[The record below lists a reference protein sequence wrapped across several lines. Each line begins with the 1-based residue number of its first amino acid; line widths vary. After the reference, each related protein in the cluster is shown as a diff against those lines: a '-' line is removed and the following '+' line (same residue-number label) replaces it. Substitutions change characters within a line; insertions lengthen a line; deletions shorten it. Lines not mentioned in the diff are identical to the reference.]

1 MDVLARSLRLLAALA
16 LPALIATPTPAA
28 AAPEPQRVISDAAA
42 LRRCVDH
49 LLLDHG
55 ARDLLLQVG
64 EIDERAARGAGGL
77 RELLLTAA
85 ADMSARSR
93 AVRLLAAPAASG
105 AAGATAP
112 VLTGS
117 LRRETSVDAFTLD
130 LSLQAPEDRSQLPGS
145 GSRHGVTLAGGQAEL
160 QKFGTRLVVPA
171 AGGDTGAAA
180 LRLLADVAAAELI
193 GRLAKVPYWRCF
205 GAGLDDPAVAAEVQ
219 DWFDTMATRPSQ
231 LIGWFQQQLRLQRL
245 WDGPLDGEVSPALK
259 DAIGRYRARLN
270 LSREPKLTL
279 DFFQA
284 ALSAEPA
291 AAPAPPPPSPALP
304 TTPPAAPSAA
314 PPAPVA
320 PVAPPAPAA
329 TAFAVAPRPLELRIA
344 GPTANGFGR
353 GEAVRLS
360 VRPSRDAHVYCF
372 LQDEQRRITRFFPNR
387 FQADSR
393 IGAAT
398 GLQLPG
404 AMRFEITMNPQGLT
418 ETVTCFGTER
428 DVLAALPGEL
438 AGADF
443 AALPLASLDQ
453 LRQAFVAV
461 TDGTLAQDSF
471 QIRARR

>member
-16 LPALIATPTPAA
+16 LPALIATPMPAA

-55 ARDLLLQVG
+55 ARDLVLQVG

-93 AVRLLAAPAASG
+93 AVRLLAAPAASATG
-105 AAGATAP
+105 GATAP

-171 AGGDTGAAA
+171 AGADTGAAA

-291 AAPAPPPPSPALP
+291 AAPP
-304 TTPPAAPSAA
+304 A
-314 PPAPVA
+314 PPAPVT
-320 PVAPPAPAA
+320 PPAPAA

-443 AALPLASLDQ
+443 AALPLDSLDQ